1 MKPTFHALK
10 YDPYLIVACT
20 LRSTHTVQIEDAFH
34 AFLTNEYIHPVNE
47 GEELVF
53 NNFKYHAHVNSIR
66 VTGTDVAPKNL
77 AGCFLLS
84 KVQLEIHA
92 YDLNIQDMLSPTA
105 AFGTSADAKAKI
117 ISIPHESL
125 DKVWENLKFD
135 ETQNINLEQILS
147 SVVRTVMLL
156 HHANGLQA
164 AMNINRLMLFHGPPG
179 CGKSTLC
186 RALAHKLVIRLGR
199 TFRSGKLF
207 EINTQDLLSKFYS
220 ESGKLVS
227 DMFDKILRIA
237 QDEKELVCVLI
248 DEIES
253 IAASRQA
260 STKNGECADTVRAT
274 NQLLTALDR
283 IRSKPNIV
291 VFCTSNLLESIDTA
305 FLDRLYDAIPV
316 PPPCASAVYT
326 ILSNILNSLID
337 AGAITY
343 KLETQTPE
351 EDSDFVLINA
361 MIEGQTRLPD
371 HGQLFILQATY
382 PDTPGPLL
390 KAVADTCAGFSGR
403 KLSKLPFLAI
413 TKYTRRQ
420 CNIFDAIKALG
431 IAIKQELVH

>member
-1 MKPTFHALK
+1 MNELHVELRLK
-10 YDPYLIVACT
+10 DIDDDEAYIP
-20 LRSTHTVQIEDAFH
+20 RSEIEDAFH
-34 AFLTNEYIHPVNE
+34 AFLTNDYIHPVNE

-53 NNFKYHAHVNSIR
+53 NNFKYHAHVNSVR

-77 AGCFLLS
+77 VGCFLPS

-92 YDLNIQDMLSPTA
+92 YDLNIQDTLSPTA

-147 SVVRTVMLL
+147 SVVRMVMLL

-260 STKNGECADTVRAT
+260 STRNGECADTVRAT

-283 IRSKPNIV
+283 IRCKPNIV

-351 EDSDFVLINA
+351 EDPDFVLINA

-371 HGQLFILQATY
+371 HGQLLILQATY

>member
-1 MKPTFHALK
+1 MNELHVELRLK
-10 YDPYLIVACT
+10 DIDDDEAYIP
-20 LRSTHTVQIEDAFH
+20 RSEIEDAFH
-34 AFLTNEYIHPVNE
+34 AFLTNDYIHPVNE

-53 NNFKYHAHVNSIR
+53 NNFKYHAHIDSIR

-92 YDLNIQDMLSPTA
+92 YDLNIQDTLSPTA
-105 AFGTSADAKAKI
+105 AFGTSANAKAKI

-260 STKNGECADTVRAT
+260 STRNGECADTVRAT

-283 IRSKPNIV
+283 IRCKPNIV

-371 HGQLFILQATY
+371 HGQLLLLQATY

>member
-1 MKPTFHALK
+1 MNELHVELRLK
-10 YDPYLIVACT
+10 DLDDDEAYIP
-20 LRSTHTVQIEDAFH
+20 RSEIEDAFH
-34 AFLTNEYIHPVNE
+34 AFLTNDYIHPVNE

-53 NNFKYHAHVNSIR
+53 NNFKYHAHVNSVR

-77 AGCFLLS
+77 AGCFLPS

-92 YDLNIQDMLSPTA
+92 YDLNIQDTLSPTV

-125 DKVWENLKFD
+125 DKVWEKHAACLLTDLKFD

-179 CGKSTLC
+179 

-260 STKNGECADTVRAT
+260 STRNGECADTVRAT

-283 IRSKPNIV
+283 IRCKPNIV

-371 HGQLFILQATY
+371 HGQLLLLQATY

>member
-1 MKPTFHALK
+1 MIRV
-10 YDPYLIVACT
+10 LI
-20 LRSTHTVQIEDAFH
+20 SQD
-34 AFLTNEYIHPVNE
+34 
-47 GEELVF
+47 
-53 NNFKYHAHVNSIR
+53 NFKYHAHVDSIR
-66 VTGTDVAPKNL
+66 VTGTDVASKDL
-77 AGCFLLS
+77 DGCFLLS
-84 KVQLEIHA
+84 QVQLEIHA
-92 YDLNIQDMLSPTA
+92 YDLNIQDMSSPTA
-105 AFGTSADAKAKI
+105 AFGTSTDAKAKI

-125 DKVWENLKFD
+125 DKIWENLKFD

-179 CGKSTLC
+179 

-248 DEIES
+248 DEIEG

-260 STKNGECADTVRAT
+260 STRNGECADTVRAT

-283 IRSKPNIV
+283 IRCKPNIV

-371 HGQLFILQATY
+371 HGQLLILQATY

-420 CNIFDAIKALG
+420 CNIFDAIKALE
-431 IAIKQELVH
+431 IAVKQELVH

>member
-1 MKPTFHALK
+1 MNELHVELRLK
-10 YDPYLIVACT
+10 DIDDDEAYIP
-20 LRSTHTVQIEDAFH
+20 RSEIEDAFH
-34 AFLTNEYIHPVNE
+34 AFLTNDYIHPVNE
-47 GEELVF
+47 GEELVL
-53 NNFKYHAHVNSIR
+53 NNFKYHAHVNSVR

-77 AGCFLLS
+77 AGCFLPS

-92 YDLNIQDMLSPTA
+92 YDLNIQDTLSPTA

-260 STKNGECADTVRAT
+260 STRNGECADTVRAT

-283 IRSKPNIV
+283 IRCKPNIV

-316 PPPCASAVYT
+316 PLPCASAVYT

-351 EDSDFVLINA
+351 EDPDFALINA
-361 MIEGQTRLPD
+361 MIGGQTRLPD
-371 HGQLFILQATY
+371 HGQLLILQATY

-420 CNIFDAIKALG
+420 CNIFDAIKALE
-431 IAIKQELVH
+431 IAVKQELVH

>member
-1 MKPTFHALK
+1 MNELHVELRLK
-10 YDPYLIVACT
+10 DIDDDEAYIP
-20 LRSTHTVQIEDAFH
+20 RSEIEDAFH
-34 AFLTNEYIHPVNE
+34 AFLTNDYIHPVNE

-53 NNFKYHAHVNSIR
+53 NNFEYHAHVNSVR

-77 AGCFLLS
+77 AGCFLPS

-92 YDLNIQDMLSPTA
+92 YDLNIQDTLSPTA

-237 QDEKELVCVLI
+237 QDEKELICVLI

-260 STKNGECADTVRAT
+260 STRNGECADTVRAT

-283 IRSKPNIV
+283 IRCKPNIV

-343 KLETQTPE
+343 KLEAQTPE

-371 HGQLFILQATY
+371 HGQLLILQATY

>member
-1 MKPTFHALK
+1 M
-10 YDPYLIVACT
+10 
-20 LRSTHTVQIEDAFH
+20 
-34 AFLTNEYIHPVNE
+34 
-47 GEELVF
+47 
-53 NNFKYHAHVNSIR
+53 
-66 VTGTDVAPKNL
+66 
-77 AGCFLLS
+77 
-84 KVQLEIHA
+84 
-92 YDLNIQDMLSPTA
+92 
-105 AFGTSADAKAKI
+105 
-117 ISIPHESL
+117 
-125 DKVWENLKFD
+125 
-135 ETQNINLEQILS
+135 
-147 SVVRTVMLL
+147 
-156 HHANGLQA
+156 
-164 AMNINRLMLFHGPPG
+164 
-179 CGKSTLC
+179 
-186 RALAHKLVIRLGR
+186 VIRLGR

-227 DMFDKILRIA
+227 DMFDRILRIA

-248 DEIES
+248 DEVES

-260 STKNGECADTVRAT
+260 STRNGECADTVRAT

-283 IRSKPNIV
+283 IRCKPNIV

-371 HGQLFILQATY
+371 HGQLLILQATY

-420 CNIFDAIKALG
+420 CNIFDAIKALE
-431 IAIKQELVH
+431 IAVKQELVH

>member
-1 MKPTFHALK
+1 MNELHVGLRLK
-10 YDPYLIVACT
+10 DIDDDEAYIP
-20 LRSTHTVQIEDAFH
+20 RSEIEDAFH
-34 AFLTNEYIHPVNE
+34 AFLTNDYIHPVNE

-53 NNFKYHAHVNSIR
+53 NSFKYHAHVNSVR

-77 AGCFLLS
+77 AGCFLPS

-92 YDLNIQDMLSPTA
+92 YDLNIQDTLSPTA

-135 ETQNINLEQILS
+135 ETQIINLEQILS

-260 STKNGECADTVRAT
+260 STRNGECADTVRAT

-283 IRSKPNIV
+283 IRCKPNIV

-371 HGQLFILQATY
+371 HGQLLILQATY

-420 CNIFDAIKALG
+420 CNIFDAIKALE
-431 IAIKQELVH
+431 IAVKQELVH

>member
-1 MKPTFHALK
+1 MNELHVELRLK
-10 YDPYLIVACT
+10 DIDDDEAYIP
-20 LRSTHTVQIEDAFH
+20 RSEIEDAFH
-34 AFLTNEYIHPVNE
+34 AFLTNDYIHPVNE

-53 NNFKYHAHVNSIR
+53 NNFKYHAHVNSVR

-77 AGCFLLS
+77 AGCFLPS

-92 YDLNIQDMLSPTA
+92 YDLNIQDTLSPTA

-260 STKNGECADTVRAT
+260 STRNGECADTVRAT

-283 IRSKPNIV
+283 IRCKPNIV

-337 AGAITY
+337 AGAIIY

-371 HGQLFILQATY
+371 HGQLLLLQATY

-403 KLSKLPFLAI
+403 RLSKLPFLAI

>member
-1 MKPTFHALK
+1 MNELHVELRLK
-10 YDPYLIVACT
+10 DIDDDEAYIP
-20 LRSTHTVQIEDAFH
+20 RSEIEDAFH
-34 AFLTNEYIHPVNE
+34 AFLTNDYIHPVNE

-53 NNFKYHAHVNSIR
+53 NNFKYHAHVKSVR

-77 AGCFLLS
+77 AGCFLPS

-92 YDLNIQDMLSPTA
+92 YDLNIQDTLSPTA

-199 TFRSGKLF
+199 TFRSSKLF

-260 STKNGECADTVRAT
+260 STRNGECADTVRAT

-283 IRSKPNIV
+283 IRCKPNIV

-337 AGAITY
+337 AGAVTY

-371 HGQLFILQATY
+371 HGQLLLLQATY

-420 CNIFDAIKALG
+420 CNIFDAIKALE
-431 IAIKQELVH
+431 IAVKQELVH

>member
-1 MKPTFHALK
+1 MNELHVELRLK
-10 YDPYLIVACT
+10 DIDDDEAYIP
-20 LRSTHTVQIEDAFH
+20 RSEIEDAFH
-34 AFLTNEYIHPVNE
+34 AFLTNDYIHPVNE

-53 NNFKYHAHVNSIR
+53 NNFKYHAHVNSVR

-77 AGCFLLS
+77 AGCFLPS

-92 YDLNIQDMLSPTA
+92 YDLNIQDTLSPTA

-260 STKNGECADTVRAT
+260 STRNGECADTVRAT

-283 IRSKPNIV
+283 IRCKPNIV

-316 PPPCASAVYT
+316 PPPCASAVYN

-337 AGAITY
+337 AGAIIY

-371 HGQLFILQATY
+371 HGQLLLLQATY

>member
-1 MKPTFHALK
+1 MNELHVELRLK
-10 YDPYLIVACT
+10 AIDDDEAYIP
-20 LRSTHTVQIEDAFH
+20 RSEIEDAFH
-34 AFLTNEYIHPVNE
+34 AFLTNDYIHPVNE

-53 NNFKYHAHVNSIR
+53 NNFKYHAHVNSVR

-77 AGCFLLS
+77 AGCFLPS

-92 YDLNIQDMLSPTA
+92 YDLNIQDTLSPTA

-156 HHANGLQA
+156 HHANGFQA

-260 STKNGECADTVRAT
+260 STRNGECADTVRAT

-283 IRSKPNIV
+283 IRCKPNIV

-371 HGQLFILQATY
+371 HGQLLILQATY

-420 CNIFDAIKALG
+420 CNIFDAIKALE
-431 IAIKQELVH
+431 IAVKQELVH

>member
-1 MKPTFHALK
+1 MNELHVELRLK
-10 YDPYLIVACT
+10 DIDDDEAYIP
-20 LRSTHTVQIEDAFH
+20 RSEIEDAFH
-34 AFLTNEYIHPVNE
+34 AFLTNDYIHPVNE

-53 NNFKYHAHVNSIR
+53 NNFKYHAHVNSVR
-66 VTGTDVAPKNL
+66 VTGTDVAPKDL
-77 AGCFLLS
+77 AGCFLPS

-92 YDLNIQDMLSPTA
+92 YDLNIQDTLSPTA

-260 STKNGECADTVRAT
+260 STRNGECADTVRAT

-283 IRSKPNIV
+283 IRCKPNIV

-337 AGAITY
+337 AGAIIY

-371 HGQLFILQATY
+371 HGQLLLLQATY

>member
-1 MKPTFHALK
+1 MNELHVELRLK
-10 YDPYLIVACT
+10 DIDDDEAYIP
-20 LRSTHTVQIEDAFH
+20 RSEIEDAFH
-34 AFLTNEYIHPVNE
+34 AFLTNDYIHPVNE

-53 NNFKYHAHVNSIR
+53 NNFKYHAHVNSVR

-77 AGCFLLS
+77 AGCFLPS

-92 YDLNIQDMLSPTA
+92 YDLNIQDTLSPTA

-260 STKNGECADTVRAT
+260 STRNGECADTVRAT

-283 IRSKPNIV
+283 IRCKPNIV

-351 EDSDFVLINA
+351 EDPDFVLINA

-371 HGQLFILQATY
+371 HGQLLILQATY

>member
-1 MKPTFHALK
+1 MNELHVELRLK
-10 YDPYLIVACT
+10 DIDDDEAYIP
-20 LRSTHTVQIEDAFH
+20 RSEIEDAFH
-34 AFLTNEYIHPVNE
+34 AFLTNDYIHPVNE

-53 NNFKYHAHVNSIR
+53 NNFKYHAHVNSVR

-77 AGCFLLS
+77 AGCFLPS

-92 YDLNIQDMLSPTA
+92 YDLNIQDTLSPTA

-147 SVVRTVMLL
+147 SVVRMVMLL

-199 TFRSGKLF
+199 TLRSGKLF

-260 STKNGECADTVRAT
+260 STRNGECADTVRAT

-283 IRSKPNIV
+283 IRCKPNIV

-351 EDSDFVLINA
+351 EDPDFVLINA

-371 HGQLFILQATY
+371 HGQLLILQATY

>member
-1 MKPTFHALK
+1 MNELHVELRLK
-10 YDPYLIVACT
+10 DIDDDEAYIP
-20 LRSTHTVQIEDAFH
+20 RSEIEDAFH
-34 AFLTNEYIHPVNE
+34 AFLTNDYIHPVNE
-47 GEELVF
+47 GEELVL
-53 NNFKYHAHVNSIR
+53 NNFKYHAHVNSVR

-77 AGCFLLS
+77 AGCFLPS

-92 YDLNIQDMLSPTA
+92 YDLNIQDTLSPTA

-260 STKNGECADTVRAT
+260 STRNGECADTVRAT

-283 IRSKPNIV
+283 IRCKPNIV

-351 EDSDFVLINA
+351 EDPDFVLINA

-371 HGQLFILQATY
+371 HGQLLILQATY